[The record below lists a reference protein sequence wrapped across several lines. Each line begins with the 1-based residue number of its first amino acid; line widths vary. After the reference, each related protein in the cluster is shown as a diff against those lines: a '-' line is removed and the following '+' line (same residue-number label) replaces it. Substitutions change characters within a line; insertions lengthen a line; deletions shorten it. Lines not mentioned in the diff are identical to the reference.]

1 MILIVG
7 SSSKIQFLN
16 HMKKILI
23 LCLLI
28 IPFTFS
34 QNKYLIYFKDK
45 GINPAN
51 VLDKNSADFLN
62 AIKHLTAH
70 SIARREKVMGK
81 NNTITFEDIS
91 LNKDYI
97 NNIQGL
103 GIKIENQ
110 LRWFNAVSAYLTT
123 GQIKQVW
130 ALPFVQSIEPVKI
143 FKFKQEKNFSKT
155 GIEKKSG
162 TPAMAHY
169 GDTYGQL
176 NLSDIPIVHSKGI
189 NGAGVI
195 VGILDDGFIWKEHES
210 LVNAKVIKEYNFV
223 FHDTSTAPQPSQ
235 NTVYGYHGT
244 MVFSIIGGYKDS
256 SIIGSAYGASFILAK
271 TEDDR
276 SESHIEEDN
285 YGAALEWMEEQGVD
299 VTTSSL
305 GYNIFDDSTYSYTL
319 ADMNGI
325 TTICAKAANLAFQ
338 RGVLTFTAAGNEGG
352 DSWNI
357 IDTPADALDIIA
369 AGAVDSEN
377 NLAGF
382 SSRGPTADGR
392 IKPDVVAQG
401 VETYGADVSSGF
413 SSYEVGDGTSFSTP
427 IASGIGA
434 LLLSAY
440 PYLTNVQARNL
451 ILETS
456 ANFNTPNNNLG
467 YGLISAEKAIS
478 YPNLSDTLGNYRINK
493 IFFSANGVS
502 NASISFSL
510 NSSVFSTYTLSYD
523 GKLKYSFAVPQLAD
537 SQELNF
543 YFSYTDSTGN
553 NYREPSAGFYNFK
566 YGQSNIVTSVTS
578 NRTTET
584 GTLSNNYPNPF
595 NPNYQF
601 TAIDF
606 YASSNQNVRLII
618 YNSIGQK
625 IRTLINGTVIAGKN
639 TVFWNGKDDHG
650 AKCASGIY
658 YFMLTLGGNRFSNK
672 MVMIK

>member
-1 MILIVG
+1 
-7 SSSKIQFLN
+7 
-16 HMKKILI
+16 MKNIFVLF
-23 LCLLI
+23 LLI

-45 GINPAN
+45 GINPTN
-51 VLDKNSADFLN
+51 VLDKNSAAYIEAVN
-62 AIKHLTAH
+62 HLMAH
-70 SIARREKVMGK
+70 SITRREKVMGK
-81 NNTITFEDIS
+81 DNIITFEDFS

-97 NNIQGL
+97 NNLQAM

-110 LRWFNAVSAYLTT
+110 LRWFNAVSAYLTSE
-123 GQIKQVW
+123 QISQVTSS
-130 ALPFVQSIEPVKI
+130 PFVKSVEPVRI
-143 FKFKQEKNFSKT
+143 IKFTKEKTFSKT
-155 GIEKKSG
+155 GIEKTSG
-162 TPAMAHY
+162 VPTQIDY
-169 GDTYGQL
+169 GGAYGQL

-210 LVNAKVIKEYNFV
+210 LVNAKVLAEYNFV
-223 FHDTSTAPQPSQ
+223 FHDSSTAPQPSQ

-285 YGAALEWMEEQGVD
+285 YAAALEWMESLGVD
-299 VTTSSL
+299 LTTSSL
-305 GYNIFDDSTYSYTL
+305 GYNIFDDTTYSYTP

-357 IDTPADALDIIA
+357 IDTPADALDILA

-377 NLAGF
+377 NLADF

-401 VETYGADVSSGF
+401 VEAFGADVSSGF

-427 IASGIGA
+427 ISSGIGA

-440 PYLTNVQARNL
+440 PYLTNVQVRNI

-456 ANFNTPNNNLG
+456 ANANTPNNNIG
-467 YGLISAEKAIS
+467 YGLISAKRAIS
-478 YPNLSDTLGNYRINK
+478 YPNLSDTSGNYRINK
-493 IFFSANGVS
+493 IFFST
-502 NASISFSL
+502 NAITNAYIYYSL
-510 NSSVFSTYTLSYD
+510 NSSLFSTQSLSYD
-523 GKLKYSFAVPQLAD
+523 GKLKYSFAVPQLTEEQVL
-537 SQELNF
+537 SF
-543 YFSYTDSTGN
+543 YFTYLDNTGKS
-553 NYREPSAGFYNFK
+553 YREPSSGFYNFK
-566 YGQSNIVTSVTS
+566 YGQTNIVNSIIS
-578 NRTTET
+578 NVNTATEK
-584 GTLSNNYPNPF
+584 LSNNYPNPF
-595 NPNYQF
+595 YSNSQY
-601 TAIDF
+601 TYIDF
-606 YASSNQNVRLII
+606 YANSSENAKII
-618 YNSIGQK
+618 IFNTLGQRIK
-625 IRTLINGTVIAGKN
+625 ILFNGVATAGKN
-639 TVFWNGKDDHG
+639 TVAWDGKNDRG
-650 AKCASGIY
+650 AKCASGVY
-658 YFMLTLGGNRFSNK
+658 YYILNIEGKKYGNK
-672 MVMIK
+672 MMIIK

>member
-1 MILIVG
+1 
-7 SSSKIQFLN
+7 
-16 HMKKILI
+16 MKKIII
-23 LCLLI
+23 LYLLI
-28 IPFTFS
+28 IPSTFS

-45 GINPAN
+45 GINPVN
-51 VLDKNSADFLN
+51 VLDKNSAAYLEAVN
-62 AIKHLTAH
+62 HLTAH
-70 SIARREKVMGK
+70 CIARREKIMGK
-81 NNTITFEDIS
+81 NNIITFEDIS
-91 LNKDYI
+91 INKDYI
-97 NNIQGL
+97 NNLQGL

-110 LRWFNAVSAYLTT
+110 LRWFNAVSAYLTSE
-123 GQIKQVW
+123 QINQVSS
-130 ALPFVQSIEPVKI
+130 LSFVQSVEHVRIIKFIKEEI
-143 FKFKQEKNFSKT
+143 FSNT
-155 GIEKKSG
+155 GIKKTAG
-162 TPAMAHY
+162 VPAQIDY
-169 GDTYGQL
+169 GGAYGQL
-176 NLSDIPIVHSKGI
+176 NLSGIPIVHSKGI

-210 LVNAKVIKEYNFV
+210 LVNAKVLAEYNFV

-285 YGAALEWMEEQGVD
+285 YGAALEWMESQGVD

-305 GYNIFDDSTYSYTL
+305 GYSTFDDSTYSYTP
-319 ADMNGI
+319 AEMNGI

-357 IDTPADALDIIA
+357 IDTPADALNIIA

-377 NLAGF
+377 NLADF

-401 VETYGADVSSGF
+401 VETYGADVSSGY
-413 SSYEVGDGTSFSTP
+413 SSYEVGDGTSFATP

-440 PYLTNVQARNL
+440 PYLTNVQARNI

-456 ANFNTPNNNLG
+456 ANSNTPNNNIG

-478 YPNLSDTLGNYRINK
+478 FPNLSDTLGNYRINK
-493 IFFSANGVS
+493 IFFSSNAVS
-502 NASISFSL
+502 NAAIYFSL
-510 NSSVFSTYTLSYD
+510 NSSVFSTKTLSYD

-537 SQELNF
+537 GQELNF
-543 YFSYTDSTGN
+543 YFSYTDSTGKS
-553 NYREPSAGFYNFK
+553 YREPSTGFYNLQ
-566 YGQSNIVTSVTS
+566 YGQSNIVISVTNNNNIVS
-578 NRTTET
+578 SV
-584 GTLSNNYPNPF
+584 LSNNYPNPF
-595 NPNYQF
+595 NPNYQY
-601 TAIDF
+601 TSIDF
-606 YASSNQNVRLII
+606 YVSLNENVKLII
-618 YNSIGQK
+618 YNSIGQR
-625 IRTLINGTVIAGKN
+625 IRTLINGLVNAGKN
-639 TVFWNGKDDHG
+639 TVIWNGKDDHG
-650 AKCASGIY
+650 VKCASGVY
-658 YFMLTLGGNRFSNK
+658 YYLLNIGSNRYSNK
-672 MVMIK
+672 MVLIK